1 MAYQKMRKSTT
12 VAFIIFVLTLIVM
25 TLIAFSY
32 IRYFK
37 NDRYENIGIVDT
49 IAKNNGAITGSLSK
63 GYSGI
68 NNAIVVFNAKSIKFF
83 SKYKYIDANNIEQEV
98 KNAVVIKNN
107 ISYKALKEFN
117 SNGGHFFL
125 LDKKGKVIN
134 SQVNIAIEK
143 ISEKDITI
151 ILTTNSD
158 IEPCYLLVE
167 GIKVASSN
175 VQKRVFI
182 IEKQ

>member
-68 NNAIVVFNAKSIKFF
+68 NNAIVVFNAKSIKDTLFKQNIKKTKKRNALLTDKNITR
-83 SKYKYIDANNIEQEV
+83 SKN
-98 KNAVVIKNN
+98 
-107 ISYKALKEFN
+107 L
-117 SNGGHFFL
+117 
-125 LDKKGKVIN
+125 
-134 SQVNIAIEK
+134 
-143 ISEKDITI
+143 
-151 ILTTNSD
+151 
-158 IEPCYLLVE
+158 
-167 GIKVASSN
+167 
-175 VQKRVFI
+175 
-182 IEKQ
+182 